1 MTDSSI
7 IQQARDVLAK
17 WRELIY
23 DTEWTIDTNEPF
35 SSELVGL
42 FVPADKE
49 YAVLFAD
56 GRPPHVSIA
65 RLIVGTAG
73 NPESLDADDALLA
86 LALEYGDLPSGNGSR
101 FIALAKRKAA
111 AIVAADERMS
121 A

>member
-1 MTDSSI
+1 MSD
-7 IQQARDVLAK
+7 IQKARDVLAG
-17 WRELIY
+17 WRNQALPGPWSKEP
-23 DTEWTIDTNEPF
+23 DTDWEGVAQAAITTGNGALTWDDHGGDVF
-35 SSELVGL
+35 SPGT
-42 FVPADKE
+42 
-49 YAVLFAD
+49 
-56 GRPPHVSIA
+56 A

-111 AIVAADERMS
+111 AIIAADERMS